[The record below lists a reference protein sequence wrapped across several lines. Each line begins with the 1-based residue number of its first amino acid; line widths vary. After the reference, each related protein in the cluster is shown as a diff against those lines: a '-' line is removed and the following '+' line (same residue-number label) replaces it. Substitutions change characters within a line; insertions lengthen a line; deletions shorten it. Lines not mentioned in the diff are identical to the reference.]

1 MLELNVSFL
10 GHVFLTF
17 FKVFTLT
24 VIFGLFNGLVLL
36 PVLLSLVGPSNSS
49 NDHSSEVSTS
59 SVEFRKESIVGDTN
73 IGFITDEDISNKNV
87 DLSSSQGI

>member
-1 MLELNVSFL
+1 MFELITPFV

-36 PVLLSLVGPSNSS
+36 PVLLSLMGASNSS
-49 NDHSSEVSTS
+49 KDLSAVSTS
-59 SVEFRKESIVGDTN
+59 SVEFRKESIIGDTN
-73 IGFITDEDISNKNV
+73 IGYITDEDLRNKNI
-87 DLSSSQGI
+87 DPLSSKGI